1 MVQDVIP
8 TSLILLEDSSK
19 FINLHTKKGLSTII
33 WDSIPELST
42 LLLVPSLILQRPKRE
57 QIYFLNL
64 KTIGIRDSKERWLFY
79 PTIKEWW
86 IIDSPSLRTSQRL
99 TNHTEK
105 EFSKILQ
112 LKTRIITGI
121 CSNLILML
129 KVAALLTRMVTHLSI
144 IEQLVTLTTLSN

>member
-19 FINLHTKKGLSTII
+19 FINLRTKKGLSTII
-33 WDSIPELST
+33 WDSIPRLST
-42 LLLVPSLILQRPKRE
+42 LLLVLSLILQRPKRE

-99 TNHTEK
+99 TNHSGK

-112 LKTRIITGI
+112 LKNRIITGI
-121 CSNLILML
+121 CSNPILTL
-129 KVAALLTRMVTHLSI
+129 KVAVLLTRMVTHLSI

>member
-1 MVQDVIP
+1 MVRDVIP
-8 TSLILLEDSSK
+8 TSPTLLEGSSK
-19 FINLHTKKGLSTII
+19 FINLPIKKGLSTII

-42 LLLVPSLILQRPKRE
+42 LLLVPSPILQRPKRE

-64 KTIGIRDSKERWLFY
+64 KIIGLRDSKERWLFY

-86 IIDSPSLRTSQRL
+86 IIDCPSLRACLRL
-99 TNHTEK
+99 TNHTVK
-105 EFSKILQ
+105 EFSKILL

-129 KVAALLTRMVTHLSI
+129 RVKVLLMRMLVHLSI
-144 IEQLVTLTTLSN
+144 TEQLVTLTTLSS